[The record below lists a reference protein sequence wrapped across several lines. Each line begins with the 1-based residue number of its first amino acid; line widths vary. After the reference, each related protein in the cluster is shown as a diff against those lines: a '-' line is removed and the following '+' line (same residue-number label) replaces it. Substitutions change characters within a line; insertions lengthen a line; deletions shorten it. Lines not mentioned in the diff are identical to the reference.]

1 MSSWHEKV
9 ESSVRLVER
18 QVAALRL
25 GGSVS
30 GLPSTDNMSDEEIT
44 RALNSQQ
51 PSELLIKGVISSE
64 VREMEANIEEK
75 VQ

>member
-1 MSSWHEKV
+1 MSAWHEKV
-9 ESSVRLVER
+9 ESSVRMVER

-25 GGSVS
+25 SGSVS
-30 GLPSTDNMSDEEIT
+30 GLPSTENMSDEEIT

-64 VREMEANIEEK
+64 VRELEANIEEK
-75 VQ
+75 VR

>member
-1 MSSWHEKV
+1 MRGLQVVNSSMSSWHEKV

-51 PSELLIKGVISSE
+51 PSELLI
-64 VREMEANIEEK
+64 
-75 VQ
+75 